1 MRTLAAVLIAWE
13 SASGVHTWRG
23 PSTWDR
29 RIMAALIGWG
39 YRASDIEASILP
51 ADSPDPDDDD
61 SHEPTRWRSLCT
73 TTISRIERIE

>member
-51 ADSPDPDDDD
+51 ADSPDPDDAD
-61 SHEPTRWRSLCT
+61 SHEPTPVA
-73 TTISRIERIE
+73 EPVHNNH